1 MLEEFGISKKIIYR
15 ILKENEELAIVNAIN
30 AVDIQIKKGQVRN
43 PKAMLLTAIKE
54 KWHPDVFKVKKG

>member
-1 MLEEFGISKKIIYR
+1 MLEEFGISKKIIYK
-15 ILKENEELAIVNAIN
+15 ILRENEELVIVNAIN

-54 KWHPDVFKVKKG
+54 KWHKDVFKVRRM

>member
-30 AVDIQIKKGQVRN
+30 AVAIQIKKGKVRN
-43 PKAMLLTAIKE
+43 PKAMLINI
-54 KWHPDVFKVKKG
+54 F